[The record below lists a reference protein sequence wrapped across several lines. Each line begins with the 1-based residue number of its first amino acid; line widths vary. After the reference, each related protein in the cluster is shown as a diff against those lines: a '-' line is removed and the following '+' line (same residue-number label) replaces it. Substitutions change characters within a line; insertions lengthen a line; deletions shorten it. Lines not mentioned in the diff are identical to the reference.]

1 MSIIPDSVV
10 AKLRSYSKFNNSE
23 DERTVE
29 LDQKALADAIKVSM
43 SEAFKNLS
51 DGGAPIVIGRLDVN
65 VVVQL
70 AAGHTGKN
78 LLNST
83 DHDGIF
89 HSGR

>member
-1 MSIIPDSVV
+1 MSFSLDGTV
-10 AKLRSYSKFNNSE
+10 AKLRAFSKWNNGE
-23 DERTVE
+23 DERAID
-29 LDQKALADAIKVSM
+29 LDQKALSDAISTSM
-43 SEAFKNLS
+43 SEAFKNITN
-51 DGGAPIVIGRLDVN
+51 GEAPIVIGRLDVN

-89 HSGR
+89 HS